1 MAREKALMREVAEVT
16 ADVLADYV
24 TRGAPPA
31 NRDAAYLTIMSLI
44 YATWARVAGGE
55 WVYVPRTNHAELEQ
69 ARVRISQAITSGEP
83 PAQIARREGLTERH
97 VRRLRGQIRS

>member
-83 PAQIARREGLTERH
+83 PA
-97 VRRLRGQIRS
+97 

>member
-55 WVYVPRTNHAELEQ
+55 WVYVPRTNRAELEQ
-69 ARVRISQAITSGEP
+69 ARLRIAQAVHAGEP
-83 PAQIARREGLTERH
+83 PAQIARREGVTERH
-97 VRRLRGQIRS
+97 VRKVRGTIRP